1 MAAPFSH
8 PVEAAQM
15 RPQKGT
21 ISIASV
27 VSIAMHVIPAQRFLC
42 VESFITTSTLR
53 HGTSVVNLG
62 KERECDLNTF
72 AKPPS
77 LPGSTGKAPLPAG
90 NCAHAF

>member
-27 VSIAMHVIPAQRFLC
+27 VRIAMQAIPAQRFLC

-53 HGTSVVNLG
+53 HGASVVN
-62 KERECDLNTF
+62 
-72 AKPPS
+72 
-77 LPGSTGKAPLPAG
+77 PG
-90 NCAHAF
+90 